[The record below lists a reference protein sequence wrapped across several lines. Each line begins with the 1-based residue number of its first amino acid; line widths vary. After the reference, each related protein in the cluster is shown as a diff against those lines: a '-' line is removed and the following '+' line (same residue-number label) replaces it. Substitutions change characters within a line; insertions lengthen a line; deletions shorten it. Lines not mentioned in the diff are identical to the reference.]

1 MDNYPKDPF
10 LRILLLRKVKDYL
23 FPISKTSVINYKSKY
38 NMLMSHQQDIGWDK
52 LLYGRFTQEWKE
64 LAQNH
69 LQTIPKKQQKK
80 TITGAKYY

>member
-1 MDNYPKDPF
+1 
-10 LRILLLRKVKDYL
+10 
-23 FPISKTSVINYKSKY
+23 
-38 NMLMSHQQDIGWDK
+38 MLMSHQQDIGWDK